1 MTDHTVKQL
10 LAFAVRNRENL
21 CNLLS
26 CFNAEDL
33 EKGVLRIPERMI
45 NYDLKELILSKTAP
59 YLEDYQVTLA
69 DGCIYLDGSANLT
82 QLGALHAIY
91 RLTITHLAY
100 QPGLHTITCS
110 YQEDVHSE
118 GGFLQGMMMRAAGL
132 SQGTYLKLAS
142 HLMKTPGVTVDQTP
156 EGQDYFTIDLDT
168 LYPFEGSFLNRFHL
182 QYQDSQDGQLVFR
195 FMYVD

>member
-1 MTDHTVKQL
+1 MTDQTVKRL

-21 CNLLS
+21 SNLLS

-33 EKGVLRIPERMI
+33 ERGVLRIPERMI
-45 NYDLKELILSKTAP
+45 NYDLKELILRRAAP

-69 DGCIYLDGSANLT
+69 DGSIYLDASANLT
-82 QLGALHAIY
+82 QIGALHGIY
-91 RLTITHLAY
+91 RLTFTHFAY
-100 QPGLHTITCS
+100 QPGHHTITCA

-118 GGFLQGMMMRAAGL
+118 GGFLQGMMLRAAGL

-142 HLMKTPGVTVDQTP
+142 HLLKAPGIIVDQTP

-168 LYPFEGSFLNRFHL
+168 LYPFEGSFFNRFHL
-182 QYQDSQDGQLVFR
+182 QYQDSQDGQLIFR